1 MTSREF
7 VSGFLIGFGISS
19 IFHGLYL
26 MYVGNKLIQLSKSM
40 NEHEVIDL
48 NNIEL
53 NDINNNSDN
62 TSDID

>member
-7 VSGFLIGFGISS
+7 FSGFLMGFGISS

-40 NEHEVIDL
+40 NATEVIEL
-48 NNIEL
+48 NNIC
-53 NDINNNSDN
+53 SDV
-62 TSDID
+62 D

>member
-7 VSGFLIGFGISS
+7 VSGFLMGFGISS

-26 MYVGNKLIQLSKSM
+26 MYVGNKLVQLSKSM
-40 NEHEVIDL
+40 NEHEVI
-48 NNIEL
+48 EL
-53 NDINNNSDN
+53 NDINNNYDN